1 MPHAASE
8 LLHRLDEL
16 HLRFQL
22 HFVDHVR
29 LTRDLRQ
36 LDALIADAQAIAAQ
50 AAMEA
55 PEQLGDDWPRLALAL
70 ARRLELYTEAR
81 GAIAQAH
88 AVAGLRDREA
98 SLLTGRGRL
107 VLHRYVRHFAGQT
120 RRTRDP
126 GRLKE
131 MIDDLLVLWKQL
143 EPLAKRLQV
152 PSVAEEVSAVGQF
165 IGFFLSERDELQA
178 AWRAG
183 SREEQAAGLA
193 EVLANLEAD
202 WQALVLGVPRHLRRL
217 ALLDRLIGTLDS
229 ALGTLMALRHA
240 NMADSHEKRVQRAA
254 ELLVHWQDERAV
266 TAGLQA
272 RAPAPMAELH
282 ALGHALYLNW
292 RQQIA
297 GDKAKR
303 DRAWL
308 ATHCDRLEELERILT
323 ERTVGL
329 PDAYLLWLR
338 DILVAV
344 ERSFD
349 SVVAAQEARLHPQGD
364 A

>member
-1 MPHAASE
+1 MPATAAD

-29 LTRDLRQ
+29 LTRDLRR
-36 LDALIADAQAIAAQ
+36 LDALIAESEALAVEADAAAQ
-50 AAMEA
+50 VA
-55 PEQLGDDWPRLALAL
+55 PEDDWQRVALAQ
-70 ARRLELYTEAR
+70 ARRLETYVEAR

-107 VLHRYVRHFAGQT
+107 VLHRYVRHFAGQQ

-126 GRLKE
+126 GRLQE
-131 MIDDLLVLWKQL
+131 MIDDLLALWRQL
-143 EPLAKRLQV
+143 EPLATRLQV

-165 IGFFLSERDELQA
+165 IGFFMAERDELRT

-183 SREEQAAGLA
+183 DRAAQSAAQAEILA
-193 EVLANLEAD
+193 TLEAD
-202 WQALVLGVPRHLRRL
+202 WQALVLATPRHLRRL
-217 ALLDRLIGTLDS
+217 GLLDRLITTLDQS
-229 ALGTLMALRHA
+229 LETLMALRHA
-240 NMADSHEKRVQRAA
+240 NLPDAHEALVQRAA
-254 ELLVHWQDERAV
+254 ARLVAWQDERAA
-266 TAGLQA
+266 TA
-272 RAPAPMAELH
+272 RAQLDAPPPLAELH
-282 ALGHALYLNW
+282 AQAQALFQAW
-292 RQQIA
+292 RQRVA

-308 ATHCDRLEELERILT
+308 ALQCDRLEEVERLLTAHAGGLE
-323 ERTVGL
+323 
-329 PDAYLLWLR
+329 DAELAWVR
-338 DILVAV
+338 DILVAM

-349 SVVAAQEARLHPQGD
+349 AVVVAQEISEL
-364 A
+364 

>member
-1 MPHAASE
+1 MPHSALE
-8 LLHRLDEL
+8 LMHRLDEL

-36 LDALIADAQAIAAQ
+36 LDALIAEAEDIARRAVQGAQERPQ
-50 AAMEA
+50 
-55 PEQLGDDWPRLALAL
+55 DDWPRVDLAIQ
-70 ARRLELYTEAR
+70 RRMEVYTAAR

-107 VLHRYVRHFAGQT
+107 VLHRYVRHFAGQQ

-126 GRLKE
+126 GRLQE
-131 MIDDLLVLWKQL
+131 MIDDLLALWRHL

-152 PSVAEEVSAVGQF
+152 PSVAEEVSGVGRF
-165 IGFFLSERDELQA
+165 IGFFLAERDELTA
-178 AWRAG
+178 AWRSG
-183 SREEQAAGLA
+183 SRMEQAEGLA
-193 EVLANLEAD
+193 EVVENLRAD
-202 WQALVLGVPRHLRRL
+202 WQALVVATPRHLRRL
-217 ALLDRLIGTLDS
+217 GLLDRLIGTLDQ
-229 ALGTLMALRHA
+229 ALGMLMALRHA
-240 NMADSHEKRVQRAA
+240 NMPEIYEETVRQAA
-254 ELLVHWQDERAV
+254 ELLVQWQDERAA
-266 TAGLQA
+266 TADLQA
-272 RAPAPMAELH
+272 LAPAPNLELQ
-282 ALGHALYLNW
+282 AYGRELFRNW

-308 ATHCDRLEELERILT
+308 ATQCDRLEEIERILT
-323 ERTVGL
+323 ERAAGME
-329 PDAYLLWLR
+329 DAELAWLR
-338 DILVAV
+338 DALVAM
-344 ERSFD
+344 ERSHD
-349 SVVAAQEARLHPQGD
+349 GIVAAQQSADDG